1 MGTVEGGKS
10 DGMDAAGSSV
20 PAGASQGLQKGGGL
34 VNSLSI
40 RTPSSW
46 ILQQRIR

>member
-1 MGTVEGGKS
+1 VCRQ
-10 DGMDAAGSSV
+10 ALRR
-20 PAGASQGLQKGGGL
+20 GLQKGGGL